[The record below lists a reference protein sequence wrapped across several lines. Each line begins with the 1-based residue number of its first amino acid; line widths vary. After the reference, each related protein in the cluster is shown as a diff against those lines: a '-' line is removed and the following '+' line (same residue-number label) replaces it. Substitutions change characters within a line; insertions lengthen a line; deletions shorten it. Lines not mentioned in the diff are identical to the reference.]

1 MKEIKLKGLD
11 ISCYT
16 EKLKNG
22 LEVILVPYS
31 DKKNYF
37 ISYATR
43 FGSEVTKFMPVDSKE
58 EVSVPYG
65 IAHFLE
71 HKMFEQED
79 GIDPFSYFSESGTG
93 SNASTSFT
101 STQYICYGTK
111 NFEDNLKYLISFV
124 NSPYYTFENVEK
136 EKGIIAEELKMY
148 DDIPEFKLDNKLREN
163 VYHVHPR
170 RVDIGGT
177 IPEINKITK
186 DDLYLCYNNFYQP
199 NNMFILVVGNFDKD
213 KTIEI
218 IREKLG
224 KVKSK
229 ALPIVKEYKEKKT
242 VNKKYEEIDLDINLP
257 KVGLGLKIYSPDLK
271 IDDDLKLDLYLE
283 MITGIAFGT
292 SSEFREEVRSKKI
305 LNSIYMEWET
315 AGDFRTFL
323 LSASTPDADMLITEI
338 KNKLLNLDLSEA
350 DFSRMKKV
358 WIANEVK
365 MIDYVD
371 ATVRNIYDDMI
382 RYRKVIGN
390 KIDIIRKMSFK
401 ELQDIISR
409 IDFSNIAVVK
419 MLPKNKKD

>member
-1 MKEIKLKGLD
+1 MMKEIKLKGLD

-16 EKLKNG
+16 EKFKNG
-22 LEVILVPYS
+22 LEIILVPYS

-43 FGSEVTKFMPVDSKE
+43 FGSEITEFVPVDTKK

-65 IAHFLE
+65 VAHFLE

-111 NFEDNLKYLISFV
+111 NFEDNLRYLIDFV
-124 NSPYYTFENVEK
+124 NSPYYTSENVEK

-163 VYHVHPR
+163 VYSVHPR
-170 RVDIGGT
+170 RIDIGGT
-177 IPEINKITK
+177 IPEITKITK

-213 KTIEI
+213 KMIEI

-224 KVKSK
+224 KIKSK
-229 ALPIVKEYKEKKT
+229 ALPDVKKYKEKKT
-242 VNKKYEEIDLDINLP
+242 VNKKYEEIKLDISLP
-257 KVGLGLKIYSPDLK
+257 KVGLGLKVYSPDLK
-271 IDDDLKLDLYLE
+271 IDDDLKIDLYLE

-292 SSEFREEVRSKKI
+292 SSEFREEVRSKKL

-315 AGDFRTFL
+315 AGEFRTFL
-323 LSASTPDADMLITEI
+323 LSASTPDADLLISEI
-338 KNKLLNLDLSEA
+338 KNKLSNLNLTEE

-371 ATVRNIYDDMI
+371 STVRNIYDDMI

-401 ELQDIISR
+401 ELQDIVSR
-409 IDFSNIAVVK
+409 IDFNNIAVVK
-419 MLPKNKKD
+419 MLPKK

>member
-16 EKLKNG
+16 EKFKNG
-22 LEVILVPYS
+22 FEVILVPYS

-43 FGSEVTKFMPVDSKE
+43 FGSEITEFTPIDSNE
-58 EVSVPYG
+58 EISVPYG

-111 NFEDNLKYLISFV
+111 NFEDNLKYLIDFV
-124 NSPYYTFENVEK
+124 NSPYYTSENVEK
-136 EKGIIAEELKMY
+136 EKGIITELKMY

-163 VYHVHPR
+163 IYHVHPR

-177 IPEINKITK
+177 VPEINKITK
-186 DDLYLCYNNFYQP
+186 EDLYLCYNNFYQP

-218 IREKLG
+218 IRDKLG
-224 KVKSK
+224 KVKGK
-229 ALPIVKEYKEKKT
+229 KLPSIKEYDEKKA
-242 VNKKYEEIDLDINLP
+242 VCKKYEEINLDINLP
-257 KVGLGLKIYSPDLK
+257 KIGLGLKIYSPDLE
-271 IDDDLKLDLYLE
+271 INDDLKLDLYLE
-283 MITGIAFGT
+283 MITGITFGS

-315 AGDFRTFL
+315 AGDFRTFI
-323 LSASTPDADMLITEI
+323 LSASTTNPDMLISEI
-338 KNKLLNLDLSEA
+338 KNKLSNLTLSES
-350 DFSRMKKV
+350 DFNRMKKV

-382 RYRKVIGN
+382 RYKKVIGN
-390 KIDIIRKMSFK
+390 KIDIIRRMSFK
-401 ELQDIISR
+401 ELQDIVFR
-409 IDFSNIAVVK
+409 IDFDNIAVVK
-419 MLPKNKKD
+419 MLPKD